1 MPVRRDASREEC
13 AGLTK
18 DDPSEASSPERNA
31 GELEAENARLR
42 RELDRAR
49 EREARLGA
57 ILESAADYAIFTT
70 DPAGRI
76 TSWNAGAHRLLG
88 WDEAE
93 ALGMDSRLLFT
104 PEDRERGA
112 PEAEMAK
119 ALAEGRA
126 ENERWH
132 LRKDGSRFWGS
143 GLLLPLRGV
152 AASGFLKVMRDQT
165 ARREGDER
173 QGLLIRELAHRVKN
187 SLALIMAMARQ
198 TRLRAA
204 DLDEFLGAFEGRL
217 QALATVHDL
226 LSEAGWRSTPLTALV
241 RTALAPHEGR
251 VRFGQV
257 ADLRLRPA
265 AAQDLVLALHELATN
280 AAKHGALS
288 APEGSVALDARVAGG
303 ELVLSWREA
312 GGPPVAEPTDR
323 GFGTTLLE
331 RIVAHQHKGRVQLDW
346 RPVGLA
352 CTIRLPLAEIVD
364 AGDSLRTRSGV
375 GQPALGLGF
384 G

>member
-1 MPVRRDASREEC
+1 LAKKGTSGPSAPEWGSG
-13 AGLTK
+13 GLK
-18 DDPSEASSPERNA
+18 
-31 GELEAENARLR
+31 AENARLR
-42 RELDRAR
+42 QELERAR
-49 EREARLGA
+49 EREARLEA
-57 ILESAADYAIFTT
+57 VLESASDYAIFTT
-70 DPAGRI
+70 DPAGLV
-76 TSWNAGAHRLLG
+76 TNWNAGAKNLLG
-88 WDEAE
+88 WSEAE
-93 ALGMDSRLLFT
+93 ALGMDSRLIFT

-143 GLLLPLRGV
+143 GLLLPLRGT
-152 AASGFLKVMRDQT
+152 AAGGFLKVMRDET

-187 SLALIMAMARQ
+187 SLTLIMAMARQ
-198 TRLRAA
+198 TGLRAA

-217 QALATVHDL
+217 KALAGVHDL
-226 LSEAGWRSTPLTALV
+226 LSEEGWRSTPLAALV

-251 VRFGQV
+251 IRLGRV
-257 ADLRLRPA
+257 ADLRLKPA

-288 APEGSVALDARVAGG
+288 APEGHVALEGRVSEG
-303 ELVLSWREA
+303 ELVLTWCEA
-312 GGPPVAEPTDR
+312 GGPPVVSPTGR

-331 RIVAHQHKGRVQLDW
+331 RVVAHQHKGWVGLDW
-346 RPVGLA
+346 QPEGLA
-352 CTIRLPLAEIVD
+352 CTVRLPLAEVTD
-364 AGDSLRTRSGV
+364 QAVVSPEPD
-375 GQPALGLGF
+375 QM
-384 G
+384 